1 METLNLVEIYSTVD
15 VGEENPRTVCTGIVG
30 SVTLEE
36 LQVLCDTYVEGR
48 GGLVTQQVS
57 KPCLAFAN

>member
-1 METLNLVEIYSTVD
+1 MEILSLVEIYSTVD

-36 LQVLCDTYVEGR
+36 LQVLYDTSVEGR
-48 GGLVTQQVS
+48 GGEG
-57 KPCLAFAN
+57 